1 MKTCE
6 DVWLLLTAS
15 QSHFYLAPSDSRS
28 VTCEIYSFLN
38 FYGFLCSETDRAD
51 IHRISVGLWTRS
63 RVMQLFATC
72 YHGDCFRTVTFVM
85 TSWYVQNA
93 TAITLNFTSF
103 CFYYQM
109 IFNCSYVCSFSCL
122 FSFYVTFFLAL
133 LLFFYRPMVY
143 FNFVHAFFSILS
155 FSFIFVFSSFSVF
168 IPAIYFLFLS
178 FSW

>member
-6 DVWLLLTAS
+6 DVLLLLKAS
-15 QSHFYLAPSDSRS
+15 QSLSYLAPSASHLWNFF
-28 VTCEIYSFLN
+28 ILN

-51 IHRISVGLWTRS
+51 IRRILVGLWSRN
-63 RVMQLFATC
+63 RVMQLFLTC
-72 YHGDCFRTVTFVM
+72 YHGDCFTTVTFVM

-93 TAITLNFTSF
+93 TAVTLNFTSF

-109 IFNCSYVCSFSCL
+109 IFNCSYACSFSCL
-122 FSFYVTFFLAL
+122 FSFYVAFFLL
-133 LLFFYRPMVY
+133 FLLFLTLLW
-143 FNFVHAFFSILS
+143 SILIFFMHS
-155 FSFIFVFSSFSVF
+155 FSFFRFRLYFCSLLSLFF